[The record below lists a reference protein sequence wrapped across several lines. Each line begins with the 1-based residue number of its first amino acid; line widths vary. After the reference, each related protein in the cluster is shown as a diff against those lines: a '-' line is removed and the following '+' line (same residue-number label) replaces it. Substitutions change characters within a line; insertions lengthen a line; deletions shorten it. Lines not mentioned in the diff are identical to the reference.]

1 MFVGT
6 RQLKYF
12 ILQFTVRNKRNG
24 TNDTIRGTRY
34 TFIHFKLKK
43 KKKTYF
49 YYCSRLQQP
58 VIFLII
64 IISITLNEMV
74 FNSIS
79 EELTYCKQKKRLR
92 GKICCV

>member
-1 MFVGT
+1 MHTKMFVGT

-43 KKKTYF
+43 KKKRIFIIVRGFNNLLYF
-49 YYCSRLQQP
+49 
-58 VIFLII
+58 
-64 IISITLNEMV
+64 
-74 FNSIS
+74 
-79 EELTYCKQKKRLR
+79 
-92 GKICCV
+92 